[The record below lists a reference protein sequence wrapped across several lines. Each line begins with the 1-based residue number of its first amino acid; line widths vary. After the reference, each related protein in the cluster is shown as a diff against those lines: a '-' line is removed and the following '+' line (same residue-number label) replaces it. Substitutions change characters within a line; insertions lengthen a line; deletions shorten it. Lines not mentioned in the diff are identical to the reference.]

1 MRMTITVARN
11 SKTENMDMILT
22 TQTDNCYT
30 DLGLAEDISR
40 TASAQRKSNHHTP
53 SAQLLGDEKGFTQ
66 KYDILDKYGCKT
78 ITRVAEC
85 AHRCGQKFLDL

>member
-1 MRMTITVARN
+1 
-11 SKTENMDMILT
+11 MDMILT

-53 SAQLLGDEKGFTQ
+53 CAQLLGDEKGFTQ

-78 ITRVAEC
+78 ILLLRRGMRRMRDA
-85 AHRCGQKFLDL
+85 ALR